1 MERQPPE
8 IRNRKKPGTMK
19 PEITTGYIQS
29 QIAKRIETLKSVG
42 YNQAEAEQMMNRAL
56 ALVAE
61 GKKAI
66 TDIIEF

>member
-1 MERQPPE
+1 
-8 IRNRKKPGTMK
+8 MK
-19 PEITTGYIQS
+19 PEITTGHIQS